1 MYILALSMRE
11 KKRGMR
17 LWDLACEQE
26 NINVY

>member
-1 MYILALSMRE
+1 MYIASSMIE

-26 NINVY
+26 NMYIK